1 MSPQS
6 LFGRRHHRG
15 GNHVNSCAQCAAA
28 VHRERQYIERLRQSA
43 VPPAS
48 QDLTA
53 RLLAQTQL
61 LAAAPPEPPP
71 GQHLATKVL
80 AFTAGGTAAAAGV
93 LAVSAFAMAGDTFP
107 AAGDALEGSLAQ
119 HTAQLP
125 ADGRQLSEAQLAQL
139 RTEGWVCPELESLGF
154 HLQSARATT
163 LDGHPAVEI
172 QLWDGKHY
180 ARIVEQHDA
189 AEQSGAV
196 SPHTVADHDPAQL
209 RAGGTSP
216 WTFTYQTPAGRFTY
230 ESDLPADQAD
240 DALPV
245 LQRLSAAAAA
255 GINVRAAR
263 EPATADGGSRDESI
277 SDRLQRGFRKI
288 MEMLTP

>member
-1 MSPQS
+1 M
-6 LFGRRHHRG
+6 
-15 GNHVNSCAQCAAA
+15 
-28 VHRERQYIERLRQSA
+28 HRERQYIERLRQSA

-61 LAAAPPEPPP
+61 LAAATPEPAPA
-71 GQHLATKVL
+71 QHLAVKVL

-93 LAVSAFAMAGDTFP
+93 LAVGAFAMAGDSFP
-107 AAGDALEGSLAQ
+107 VAGNGLEGSLAQ
-119 HTAQLP
+119 QTAQVP
-125 ADGRQLSEAQLAQL
+125 ADGRQLSEAQLAGL
-139 RTEGWVCPELESLGF
+139 RSQGWVCPELESLGF

-163 LDGHPAVEI
+163 LDGHPAVEM

-180 ARIVEQHDA
+180 ARILEQHDA
-189 AEQSGAV
+189 AEQPGMGSGYG
-196 SPHTVADHDPAQL
+196 VADQDPSQL
-209 RAGGTSP
+209 RAGSTSP

-245 LQRLSAAAAA
+245 LQKLSATAAA
-255 GINVRAAR
+255 GINVRVAP
-263 EPATADGGSRDESI
+263 EPATAVAGGREESI

-288 MEMLTP
+288 TEMLTR